1 MGVVRCLCTAAAGTG
16 TKRRHIGDC
25 GGCRLTP
32 RSGQPAPPKEHG
44 FSFADQRLAQDTID
58 CQPAYPTHQMGTS
71 YRFISAPSD
80 SDAVL
85 TWFRELPEPPREIAA
100 AQHIVLYFAHLGGL
114 QYGEEGEVDAEK
126 SPIVTIVPPRTARGA
141 LWTVGEVHFLTS
153 ALGKLY
159 PALYRVS
166 RSFGKWLG
174 GYQCVYSSADR
185 DNGYSY
191 YLEGSVKNQVT
202 PIFALQSGMDAL
214 GNERYFVGARDNDA
228 VLDTVC
234 KTLRLRGLS
243 VDAG

>member
-1 MGVVRCLCTAAAGTG
+1 MNCRNHREKSRQHNTAFCILRTLRAAIWGG
-16 TKRRHIGDC
+16 WRSRR
-25 GGCRLTP
+25 
-32 RSGQPAPPKEHG
+32 
-44 FSFADQRLAQDTID
+44 
-58 CQPAYPTHQMGTS
+58 
-71 YRFISAPSD
+71 
-80 SDAVL
+80 
-85 TWFRELPEPPREIAA
+85 
-100 AQHIVLYFAHLGGL
+100 
-114 QYGEEGEVDAEK
+114 GEVANRYDR
-126 SPIVTIVPPRTARGA
+126 PPRTARGA